1 MKSDLIR
8 SGFSAAA
15 LGEIEQRLE
24 QVRAD
29 GVNLLFAI
37 ESGSRAWGFPS
48 PDSDYDCR
56 FVYIRPPEQH
66 FVLQV
71 QKDVIEFPIEGDI
84 DVSGWDLRKALQ
96 LALKGNA
103 VIAEWAHSPLVYRE
117 TPGFLATFRD
127 LLNDIVPVELTAQ
140 HYIGLVRRHVPE
152 DLSETKRKKL
162 LYGLRPALALK
173 YLEERNFN
181 QLPPMDIAA
190 LLDGIEI
197 SADLRNEIHDLIE
210 AKKVTRE
217 MGSGKVPDAIAQF
230 IGMTIERYAA
240 KPPGVSDHVRS
251 KQMDRYRQAE
261 EFYGRS
267 VPSHGA
273 HGE

>member
-84 DVSGWDLRKALQ
+84 DTSGWDLRKALQ

-103 VIAEWAHSPLVYRE
+103 VIAEWADSPLIYQEVA
-117 TPGFLATFRD
+117 GFLPAFRD
-127 LLNDIVPVELTAQ
+127 LLQEIIPVELVAQ
-140 HYIGLVRRHVPE
+140 HYFGLIRKHAPE
-152 DLSETKRKKL
+152 DLSETKLKKL

-173 YLEERNFN
+173 FLEERDFS
-181 QLPPMDIAA
+181 QLPPMNIEA
-190 LLDGIEI
+190 LLDGIQI
-197 SADLRNEIHDLIE
+197 SANLRNEIIDLIE
-210 AKKVTRE
+210 AKKMTRE
-217 MGSGKVPDAIAQF
+217 MGSGKAPYAIAQF
-230 IGMTIERYAA
+230 IGMTIERYEA
-240 KPPGVSDHVRS
+240 KPPGVSEHVRS
-251 KQMDRYRQAE
+251 QQMNRYRQAE
-261 EFYGRS
+261 EFYRRS
-267 VPSHGA
+267 VRTYGA
-273 HGE
+273 QGE